1 MKLED
6 IKKEMPKTPEMI
18 HNRIQDEIKRQMEN
32 EQIAVFP
39 TPNAKKTKWS
49 RAHVAA
55 VAAVCILGV
64 IDKRLCRFKMVCD
77 AFGKTGKLIRW
88 QQRFQPMNR
97 AR

>member
-39 TPNAKKTKWS
+39 PQMLRKQNGAE
-49 RAHVAA
+49 
-55 VAAVCILGV
+55 
-64 IDKRLCRFKMVCD
+64 
-77 AFGKTGKLIRW
+77 
-88 QQRFQPMNR
+88 PM
-97 AR
+97 

>member
-55 VAAVCILGV
+55 VSRRSLYFRR
-64 IDKRLCRFKMVCD
+64 IDKCLCRFQMVCD
-77 AFGKTGKLIRW
+77 AFGKTGNLSGGNKDFS
-88 QQRFQPMNR
+88 Q
-97 AR
+97 

>member
-39 TPNAKKTKWS
+39 TKNAKKTKWS
-49 RAHVAA
+49 RTRVAA

-64 IDKRLCRFKMVCD
+64 STSVYAGFQMVCD
-77 AFGKTGKLIRW
+77 AFGKTGNLSGGNKDFS
-88 QQRFQPMNR
+88 Q
-97 AR
+97 